1 MKIVRDPETDTL
13 TLVFGRDAIETTEE
27 EAPGILIDYTI
38 AGKIVS
44 IEILDAST
52 RLALLDFVSAQLE
65 IQT

>member
-13 TLVFGRDAIETTEE
+13 TIVFSQDAIETTEE
-27 EAPGILIDYTI
+27 EAPGILIDYT
-38 AGKIVS
+38 ATGQIVS

-52 RLALLDFVSAQLE
+52 RLALPDFVSAQLE